1 VNQQSADPVNK
12 LLSIR
17 GEGLVV
23 FNSDGCVVSTSPVF
37 LALTGAKGDA
47 DNLLGLNEAQ
57 FSYWLA
63 QRSPSGA
70 RFSGV
75 ARLRLRA
82 LQDESRRQEIIEI
95 KTGSALPTLLEL
107 TWWGDAAEAS
117 AGLLFVR
124 DASVDSRTDQA
135 KQKFLAIAAHDL
147 RTPLASIAGFAEVLQ
162 TQTLDA
168 QTQQDFLNIM
178 VGQAE
183 LLTQMM
189 TEVFDL
195 ARMDAQKG
203 KDYRFLRTNLQL
215 VVADVVEG
223 LALPEGRTLPHM
235 QMPQTPVW
243 VMADTKKLAQALR
256 QVLLNA
262 YQFSPDGG
270 GVRIEVSLLGYP
282 DASDMV
288 CLQVAD
294 TGIGMTPEQTSH
306 IADRYFHASTAT
318 TTAGRGLGMALV
330 KKVVERHHGDLRVL
344 SVPLKGTQVEIDLPI
359 ALQVS

>member
-1 VNQQSADPVNK
+1 VNLHGRDPVNN
-12 LLSIR
+12 LLAIR
-17 GEGLVV
+17 GEGLVT
-23 FNSDGCVVSTSPVF
+23 FNRHGCVASASPVF
-37 LALTGAKGDA
+37 LALTGAKAGVDV
-47 DNLLGLNEAQ
+47 LLGLGEAQ
-57 FSYWLA
+57 FSHWLA

-70 RFSGV
+70 PFSGLS
-75 ARLRLRA
+75 RMRQRA
-82 LQDESRRQEIIEI
+82 LHDDSRRKEVIEI
-95 KTGSALPTLLEL
+95 KLGDAPVTLLEL
-107 TWWGDAAEAS
+107 SWFGDASEA
-117 AGLLFVR
+117 ATGVLIVR
-124 DASVDSRTDQA
+124 DVSVDSNTEQA
-135 KQKFLAIAAHDL
+135 KQKFLATAAHDL
-147 RTPLASIAGFAEVLQ
+147 RTPLASISGFAEVLQ

-168 QTQQDFLNIM
+168 HTQQEFLRIM
-178 VGQAE
+178 VDQAE

-203 KDYRFLRTNLQL
+203 KDYRFVCTDLQS
-215 VVADVVEG
+215 VVADVVAN
-223 LALPEGRTLPHM
+223 LALPEGRTLPLM

-243 VMADTKKLAQALR
+243 VMADIERLAQALR

-270 GVRIEVSLLGYP
+270 GVRIEVSSLGP
-282 DASDMV
+282 PETSDMV

-306 IADRYFHASTAT
+306 VADRYFHASTAT

-344 SVPLKGTQVEIDLPI
+344 SMPMKGTQVEIDLPI
-359 ALQVS
+359 ALQAS